1 MPENQNQNKQQ
12 KKSFYVFKQ
21 VKVMDKYNFYEY
33 LSVMLDGWVTISETL
48 ESVQAK
54 IKNEFFKEK
63 INELLS
69 YVASWDSF
77 SKSMKKIPQV
87 FASSEVSII
96 EAWETTGKL
105 TESLAKLSDDLRKT
119 HELKAKVKTALTYP
133 TIIILFLIASV
144 VAVLLFVIPAI
155 KPLFDTAEVE
165 LPASTKALIGT
176 SDFIANNFLLIA
188 LFFITAWVLFIGYKN
203 TEKWKANIDYT
214 LLHLPLVGTVYKNY
228 VLSSIASSLWTLIGA
243 GVWVLKALT
252 LVSKSLNNAVYQSLL
267 DEVILKVS
275 AWNKIVDSMQEVDE
289 ENQFFPADFLQ
300 MLSVWEKT
308 ASLEKVSKKISVQY
322 NREVDYSLWN
332 LTKWIE
338 PLAIMMAWVFVLWFA
353 FAIFGAIMK
362 VTQTVS

>member
-1 MPENQNQNKQQ
+1 MPENQNKQE
-12 KKSFYVFKQ
+12 KKNFYLFKK

-33 LSVMLDGWVTISETL
+33 LSVMLDGGVSISETL
-48 ESVQAK
+48 ESVQSK

-87 FASSEVSII
+87 FQSSEISII

-105 TESLAKLSDDLRKT
+105 TDSLAKLSEDLRKT
-119 HELKAKVKTALTYP
+119 HELRAKVKWALTYP
-133 TIIILFLIASV
+133 TIILLFLVASV
-144 VAVLLFVIPAI
+144 VAVLLFVIPSI

-165 LPASTKALIGT
+165 LPTSTKALIWA
-176 SDFIANNFLLIA
+176 SDFISNNFLLIA
-188 LFFITAWVLFIGYKN
+188 LFFITVWVLLVWYKN
-203 TEKWKANIDYT
+203 TEKWRANIDYM
-214 LLHLPLVGTVYKNY
+214 LLHIPLVWKVYKNY
-228 VLSSIASSLWTLIGA
+228 ILSSIASSIWTLIGA
-243 GVWVLKALT
+243 GVGVLKALT
-252 LVSKSLNNAVYQSLL
+252 LVSNSLNNAVYKTLL
-267 DEVILKVS
+267 DDVIVKVS
-275 AWNKIVDSMQEVDE
+275 SGNKIVDSMQEVDE
-289 ENQFFPADFLQ
+289 ENLFFPADFLQ

-308 ASLEKVSKKISVQY
+308 ASLEKVTKKISVQY
-322 NREVDYSLWN
+322 NREVDYSLSN

-338 PLAIMMAWVFVLWFA
+338 PIAIMLSGVFVLWFA

>member
-1 MPENQNQNKQQ
+1 MPEIENKTP
-12 KKSFYVFKQ
+12 KKNFYVFKK
-21 VKVMDKYNFYEY
+21 VNVMDKYNFYEY
-33 LSVMLDGWVTISETL
+33 LSVMLDGGVTISETL

-69 YVASWDSF
+69 YVASGDSF

-105 TESLAKLSDDLRKT
+105 TDSLAKLSDDLRKT
-119 HELKAKVKTALTYP
+119 HELRAKVKWAMTYP

-144 VAVLLFVIPAI
+144 VAVLLFVIPSI

-165 LPASTKALIGT
+165 LPASTQALIGT

-188 LFFITAWVLFIGYKN
+188 LFFITVWVLFYGYKN
-203 TEKWKANIDYT
+203 TEKWRANVDYA
-214 LLHLPLVGTVYKNY
+214 LLHTPLVGKVYKNY
-228 VLSSIASSLWTLIGA
+228 ILSSIASSLGTLIGA
-243 GVWVLKALT
+243 WVWVLKALT

-267 DEVILKVS
+267 SEVITKVS
-275 AWNKIVDSMQEVDE
+275 SWNKIVDSMQDVDE

-322 NREVDYSLWN
+322 NREVDYSLSN

-338 PLAIMMAWVFVLWFA
+338 PIAIMLAGVFVLWFA